1 PGRASLPFRR
11 FPGPAP
17 RRVPFFGPRRPLGF
31 PVTPFPGGTPM
42 ATDTPNMLN
51 ATLPLKQDPASQAK
65 IKEFAARFK
74 DDISPKVWEVL
85 KKSRMVHYARFTVIQ
100 EAGVA
105 KYVQILTEY
114 DTDFITYS
122 QFFADNLGDFFRT
135 VFSLVEGAP
144 QGPVDR
150 QTIFD
155 FIKKNDLPCL

>member
-1 PGRASLPFRR
+1 RPRAGRGRRPRRAQERPAYGRPRPPGRPPSRGRLRGSRPRPALSPSRP

-42 ATDTPNMLN
+42 ATATPNMLN

-122 QFFADNLGDFFRT
+122 QFF
-135 VFSLVEGAP
+135 
-144 QGPVDR
+144 
-150 QTIFD
+150 
-155 FIKKNDLPCL
+155 